1 MTSEVTVK
9 KLRYTGPSVAP
20 ITVAGTV
27 TDDKGVVEVDDDIAK
42 TLLAQ
47 ADIWQAVT
55 AAKKED

>member
-1 MTSEVTVK
+1 MK